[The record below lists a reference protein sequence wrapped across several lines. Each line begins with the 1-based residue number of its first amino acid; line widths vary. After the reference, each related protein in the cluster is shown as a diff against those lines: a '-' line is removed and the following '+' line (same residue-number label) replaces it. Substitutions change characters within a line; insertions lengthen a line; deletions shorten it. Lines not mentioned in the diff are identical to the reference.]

1 MIAQQRP
8 HSIVTSLNLTKS
20 FRLLTHMFKHESTV
34 NETYATILF
43 LPCDG
48 SVANLK
54 GAGGGYND
62 SLNPFQLPPCMQ
74 PYNGVKVQRTSNISI
89 NVFPIA
95 CNSKHS
101 ETRLLPLVWGAFV
114 GAVGGGGG
122 CPLSPSCYILTS
134 PRKFFKPCIILT
146 CILGFDRWQLLLY
159 HTHPTS

>member
-1 MIAQQRP
+1 MRRFTVDGLHQSHNWTDKDPWVETSHWNIPPCYVIAQQRP

-34 NETYATILF
+34 NETSVTILF

-48 SVANLK
+48 SVASLK

-95 CNSKHS
+95 CTSFT
-101 ETRLLPLVWGAFV
+101 ELP
-114 GAVGGGGG
+114 
-122 CPLSPSCYILTS
+122 I
-134 PRKFFKPCIILT
+134 IILNT
-146 CILGFDRWQLLLY
+146 VKHVYSR
-159 HTHPTS
+159 